1 MAKLG
6 GGSFASGAT
15 GAGVTQLVMNELKN
29 IKDPAVLQWAS
40 AIVGAVAAKIVGGD
54 TNTGASVAVSLIVY
68 IHQNPL
74 RAGIVKKLE
83 NYRYS
88 SYCEYLGERKFV
100 DVQLSLEMLGKKEWI
115 KAHQQLVENKF
126 QVEGRKK
133 LSEEEIRQ
141 KILKVT
147 DNIEPQ
153 SIVILEKTERD
164 KVLQKLKKSGL
175 SIREIERATGIS
187 RGIVAKI

>member
-175 SIREIERATGIS
+175 SIREIERAIGIS
-187 RGIVAKI
+187 RGIVTKS